1 VEVCAGSA
9 RLTRTAREFGF
20 NGIAI
25 DHTQKRSC
33 GIDICIFELEDDA
46 QVEELCNFLE
56 SEADN
61 IAAVWI
67 APSCGTASKARER
80 RLPELQRLGIEIP
93 IPLRSLE
100 KPDQIDGLG
109 ETNKLKVEKANMLYS
124 AVERIATTA
133 CNNNIFTGIE
143 NPGKSHYWNT
153 TPMQNLIERFGDKRI
168 TFHNC
173 CHGGSRDKLTAVWVN
188 ESWLDSL
195 EARCDGSHNHKSWK
209 VTMSSKQVHFPT
221 SEEAAY
227 PPVLCQ
233 RIVECVKQKAI
244 QFGAIFSS
252 TLKEQLQQP
261 DADAAGRIALG
272 ALPRGTKVKPLVAEF
287 GKFTAVVAPP
297 QQADKV
303 DVFLST
309 LPKGSKVT
317 SRQLLKRGAVR
328 VVNEECHFLAGASE
342 AATDDMVELCWVGIP
357 SSPNEFVARAIKAGH
372 PRGLDVHVDE
382 NMQEVVRLNLVAPPF
397 ELAKKRV
404 EYLKKWTAR
413 AKEIA
418 HEEEELKKAMPD
430 HVRQVLGQKRLVLFG
445 KMLRALHYPDEK
457 LVEDISAGFRLS
469 GYMTKSHVFRARSKR
484 PTMSLETLRKLGKTF
499 NANNVESFNR
509 RQESELEEAT
519 WKETESE
526 LEKGWIFL
534 DTDASTEGKFLG
546 RRFGI
551 RQGEKIRVID
561 DCTCCGLNL
570 TVGLHEKF
578 RLHSVDFLA
587 AVFGFALKSCP
598 TGRRPALRGRT
609 YDLRSAYKQFAV
621 HPLDRASLRMG
632 VNVPGSKS
640 YAMIGFN
647 SLPFGAVGSVAGFL
661 RISQAIWF
669 LGYFGLG
676 LLWSAFY
683 DDYTLLSRAELESSS
698 SWACESLLTLL
709 GMQFATEGRKCL
721 PFSTQFKTLGL
732 EVCTDGFAEGHVL
745 IGHPESRREELHSQL
760 GSFLSED
767 TMSPKDAERLRGRMI
782 FFEGYTFG
790 RVANAAVKT
799 LGRLCTQPSA
809 PQKLDEASRRSL
821 QFLKQR
827 VLSGPPLKIEQ
838 SLHSTWFVFT
848 DGACEP
854 EERAGSIGGV
864 LYNPAGDCLHFFGES
879 VPSEILEDLLSR
891 SQNPIHELELL
902 PILVAALLWG
912 EFFQQSQ
919 VVQSF
924 VEVEARLQHRV
935 WFGRVPSF
943 SNPSDAPSRLDFQ
956 EVLGLGAVRTSVDW
970 EMTRRHLSL

>member
-1 VEVCAGSA
+1 MQVCAGSA

-143 NPGKSHYWNT
+143 NPGSSHYWNT

-272 ALPRGTKVKPLVAEF
+272 ALPRGTKVKPLFAEF

-445 KMLRALHYPDEK
+445 EMLRDLHYPDEK
-457 LVEDISAGFRLS
+457 LVEDISAGFSLERLHDQVTCFQ
-469 GYMTKSHVFRARSKR
+469 GAVKATHHVFGDF
-484 PTMSLETLRKLGKTF
+484 EKTWED
-499 NANNVESFNR
+499 V
-509 RQESELEEAT
+509 QCQQC
-519 WKETESE
+519 
-526 LEKGWIFL
+526 GIF
-534 DTDASTEGKFLG
+534 
-546 RRFGI
+546 
-551 RQGEKIRVID
+551 QQ
-561 DCTCCGLNL
+561 
-570 TVGLHEKF
+570 
-578 RLHSVDFLA
+578 A
-587 AVFGFALKSCP
+587 AG
-598 TGRRPALRGRT
+598 
-609 YDLRSAYKQFAV
+609 
-621 HPLDRASLRMG
+621 
-632 VNVPGSKS
+632 
-640 YAMIGFN
+640 
-647 SLPFGAVGSVAGFL
+647 
-661 RISQAIWF
+661 
-669 LGYFGLG
+669 
-676 LLWSAFY
+676 
-683 DDYTLLSRAELESSS
+683 
-698 SWACESLLTLL
+698 
-709 GMQFATEGRKCL
+709 
-721 PFSTQFKTLGL
+721 
-732 EVCTDGFAEGHVL
+732 
-745 IGHPESRREELHSQL
+745 
-760 GSFLSED
+760 
-767 TMSPKDAERLRGRMI
+767 
-782 FFEGYTFG
+782 
-790 RVANAAVKT
+790 
-799 LGRLCTQPSA
+799 
-809 PQKLDEASRRSL
+809 
-821 QFLKQR
+821 
-827 VLSGPPLKIEQ
+827 
-838 SLHSTWFVFT
+838 
-848 DGACEP
+848 
-854 EERAGSIGGV
+854 ERA
-864 LYNPAGDCLHFFGES
+864 
-879 VPSEILEDLLSR
+879 
-891 SQNPIHELELL
+891 
-902 PILVAALLWG
+902 
-912 EFFQQSQ
+912 
-919 VVQSF
+919 
-924 VEVEARLQHRV
+924 
-935 WFGRVPSF
+935 
-943 SNPSDAPSRLDFQ
+943 
-956 EVLGLGAVRTSVDW
+956 
-970 EMTRRHLSL
+970 